1 SSGCARSASAR
12 CRPAGWAISSSA
24 SWRSSTRSPTSA
36 SPRCTAASKPQTTF
50 AKRCRRSRRRE
61 RRSVRAVF
69 SAFDE
74 AMMRRALAL
83 AEKGL
88 FTTTPN
94 PRVGCVITQGE
105 SIVGEG
111 WHEKAGEPHA
121 EALALRDAGPRAAG
135 ATVYVNLEPCSHHGR
150 TPPCAGALISARVA
164 RVVAALRDPDPRAAR
179 GGDALAAAGI
189 GFEHGLLE
197 GEARELNLGFLSR
210 VQRGRPWVRLKIA
223 ATLDG
228 RSALANGASQWIT
241 GPEARRDGH
250 RWRARACALLTGI
263 GTVAADDPRLT
274 VREVDT
280 PRQPLR
286 VIVDSRLEI
295 PHAARVLQGPK
306 VLIFA
311 ARAAPAPKNAEVV
324 LLPNAH
330 GKVELPSMLEEL
342 ARRGVNELH
351 VEAGFRLNGSLV
363 REGCVDEFLV
373 YLNPSFLGDGAQGM
387 LDLPAVGAL
396 EERLKLKLV
405 SLERLGDDLRILARP
420 AER

>member
-1 SSGCARSASAR
+1 
-12 CRPAGWAISSSA
+12 
-24 SWRSSTRSPTSA
+24 
-36 SPRCTAASKPQTTF
+36 
-50 AKRCRRSRRRE
+50 
-61 RRSVRAVF
+61 VF

-88 FTTTPN
+88 FTATPN
-94 PRVGCVITQGE
+94 PRVGCVITRGE

-111 WHEKAGEPHA
+111 WHERVGGPHA
-121 EALALRDAGPRAAG
+121 EAVALERAGEKAQG

-150 TPPCAGALISARVA
+150 TPPCAGALINAKVV
-164 RVVAALRDPDPRAAR
+164 RVVAALRDPDPQAAR
-179 GGDALAAAGI
+179 GGEALAAAGI
-189 GFEHGLLE
+189 RFEHGLLE
-197 GEARELNLGFLSR
+197 VEGRELNLGFLSR
-210 VQRGRPWVRLKIA
+210 VQRGRPWVRLKVA

-228 RSALANGASQWIT
+228 RSALASGASQWIT

-263 GTVAADDPRLT
+263 GTVTADDPRLT
-274 VREVDT
+274 VREVET

-286 VIVDSRLEI
+286 VVVDSRLEI
-295 PHAARVLQGPK
+295 PRHAQILQGAK

-311 ARAAPAPKNAEVV
+311 ARAAPAPQNAEVV
-324 LLPNAH
+324 ELPNAH
-330 GKVELPSMLEEL
+330 GKVDLPRMLEEL

-351 VEAGFRLNGSLV
+351 VEAGFRLNGSLT

-405 SLERLGDDLRILARP
+405 SLDRLGDDLRILARP
-420 AER
+420 A

>member
-1 SSGCARSASAR
+1 
-12 CRPAGWAISSSA
+12 
-24 SWRSSTRSPTSA
+24 
-36 SPRCTAASKPQTTF
+36 
-50 AKRCRRSRRRE
+50 
-61 RRSVRAVF
+61 
-69 SAFDE
+69 
-74 AMMRRALAL
+74 MRRALAL

-94 PRVGCVITQGE
+94 PRVGCVITHGE
-105 SIVGEG
+105 AIVGEG

-150 TPPCAGALISARVA
+150 TPPCAGALINAKVA
-164 RVVAALRDPDPRAAR
+164 RVVAALRDPDPQAAR

-420 AER
+420 A

>member
-1 SSGCARSASAR
+1 
-12 CRPAGWAISSSA
+12 
-24 SWRSSTRSPTSA
+24 
-36 SPRCTAASKPQTTF
+36 
-50 AKRCRRSRRRE
+50 
-61 RRSVRAVF
+61 VF
-69 SAFDE
+69 SAFDQ

-94 PRVGCVITQGE
+94 PRVGCVITSGE
-105 SIVGEG
+105 SVVGEG
-111 WHEKAGEPHA
+111 WHETAGGPHA
-121 EALALRDAGPRAAG
+121 ETVALQAAG
-135 ATVYVNLEPCSHHGR
+135 DSARGASVYVNLEPCNHYGR
-150 TPPCAGALISARVA
+150 TPPCAGALINAKVA
-164 RVVAALRDPDPRAAR
+164 RVVAALRDPNPQAAR

-189 GFEHGLLE
+189 CFEHGLLE
-197 GEARELNLGFLSR
+197 AEARELNLGFLSR

-228 RSALANGASQWIT
+228 RSALASGASQWIT

-250 RWRARACALLTGI
+250 QWRARACALLTGI
-263 GTVAADDPRLT
+263 GTVTADDPRLT

-295 PHAARVLQGPK
+295 AHAAQILQGPK

-311 ARAAPAPKNAEVV
+311 ARAAPAPQNAEVV
-324 LLPNAH
+324 ALPNAH
-330 GKVELPSMLEEL
+330 GKVELPRMLEEL

-363 REGCVDEFLV
+363 RERCVDEFLI

-387 LDLPAVGAL
+387 FDLPAVGAL

-405 SLERLGDDLRILARP
+405 SLDRLGDDLRILARP
-420 AER
+420 A